1 MSCQKPPVIVRIQEV
16 DSRTVDI
23 EIERRVK
30 VGYELDPNCP
40 CIQTALQV
48 AANVRSPVIRGRGP
62 RVRKVVLVHLVG
74 GKRFSQ
80 ELGGGR

>member
-1 MSCQKPPVIVRIQEV
+1 MARQKPSVIVRIQEV

-40 CIQTALQV
+40 CIQTALQLS
-48 AANVRSPVIRGRGP
+48 ANARSPVMRGSSP
-62 RVRKVVLVHLVG
+62 RVRKIVLVHLVG
-74 GKRFSQ
+74 SKRFSQ
-80 ELGGGR
+80 ELGEGR